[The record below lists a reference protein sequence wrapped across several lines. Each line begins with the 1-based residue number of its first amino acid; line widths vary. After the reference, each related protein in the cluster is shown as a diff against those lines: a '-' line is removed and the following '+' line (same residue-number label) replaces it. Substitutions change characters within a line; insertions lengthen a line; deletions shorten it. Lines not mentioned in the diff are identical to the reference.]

1 MTYLY
6 STRNLGPLCISDK
19 LLSIDWARS
28 TLVQMII
35 CSLCLNL
42 MSDSGPTM
50 FCLLVCFCY
59 NVNYVNYYN
68 CQNLEADIWQW
79 SSSSHWQWTAPA
91 SVHMATSAHHC
102 ITLSYIP
109 NTPQI
114 QPKYNH
120 MATPAHQHCKRKVK
134 RPFSEFGPSIT
145 SQIHLKYT
153 SNTSEIQP
161 HGYTCTSS
169 L

>member
-35 CSLCLNL
+35 VSAWIWCLIVVQ
-42 MSDSGPTM
+42 PC
-50 FCLLVCFCY
+50 FVCLYFCY
-59 NVNYVNYYN
+59 NVNYYN

-91 SVHMATSAHHC
+91 SVHMATPGHHC

-153 SNTSEIQP
+153 SNTTEIQP
-161 HGYTCTSS
+161 HGYTCTSA